1 MSKDVDYEKWLEQME
16 YEARNPKPKNHD
28 THGGE
33 YDEGTGKIRYSTRE
47 DAMKALASCRL
58 AKRNGYGKRSEARVY
73 FEDGYWYLTS
83 SAFKR
88 PNAVKMKYKYGGGH
102 QVYIPK
108 ENRPNK
114 SRKVR
119 SKLV

>member
-1 MSKDVDYEKWLEQME
+1 MSKEVDYDTWLAQME
-16 YEARNPKPKNHD
+16 YDARNPKPKNRD
-28 THGGE
+28 MHGGE

-73 FEDGYWYLTS
+73 CEDGYWYLTS
-83 SAFKR
+83 STSKR
-88 PNAVKMKYKYGGGH
+88 QNTMKYKYGGGH
-102 QVYIPK
+102 QVYRPK

-119 SKLV
+119 SKLA